1 MSHKLTWVAT
11 TSTAARRERRGCG
24 GSLRGVTVMKSKFSA
39 ALGLSLLA
47 FTFTSTPSYAITI
60 SVTPGA
66 TTSSVAGAVLF
77 ENFDGSSNASIGTVT
92 GGTINEF
99 LSTNPIPSDPLNKY
113 VVADPTVT
121 VTLTQPASYVGF
133 LVGTA
138 DDPNTVTVLDGAQT
152 LAQFS
157 MTSLL
162 PSLTGGFLNI
172 TAGSGEVITQI
183 IETNHPPGQ
192 GDHCCFETDNYFA
205 IPAAVPGPIA
215 GAGLPGLIL
224 ASGGLLGWWRRRQ
237 KSA

>member
-1 MSHKLTWVAT
+1 MISKL
-11 TSTAARRERRGCG
+11 
-24 GSLRGVTVMKSKFSA
+24 SA

-47 FTFTSTPSYAITI
+47 FTFTSTPSYAITAI
-60 SVTPGA
+60 TILVTPGA
-66 TTSSVAGAVLF
+66 TTSSVPGAVLF
-77 ENFDGSSNASIGTVT
+77 ENFDGTSNPSIGTVI

-99 LSTNPIPSDPLNKY
+99 LSTNPIPTDPTNQY

-138 DDPNTVTVLDGAQT
+138 DDPNTVTVLNGAQT
-152 LAQFS
+152 LVQFS

-205 IPAAVPGPIA
+205 IPTAVPGPIA

-224 ASGGLLGWWRRRQ
+224 ACGVLLTLARRRRQ
-237 KSA
+237 IAC

>member
-162 PSLTGGFLNI
+162 PSLTGGSL
-172 TAGSGEVITQI
+172 TSPQVRA
-183 IETNHPPGQ
+183 
-192 GDHCCFETDNYFA
+192 
-205 IPAAVPGPIA
+205 
-215 GAGLPGLIL
+215 
-224 ASGGLLGWWRRRQ
+224 R
-237 KSA
+237 

>member
-1 MSHKLTWVAT
+1 
-11 TSTAARRERRGCG
+11 
-24 GSLRGVTVMKSKFSA
+24 MKSKLSA

-66 TTSSVAGAVLF
+66 TTSSVPGAVLF
-77 ENFDGSSNASIGTVT
+77 ENFDGTSNPSIGTVI
-92 GGTINEF
+92 GGTINEPI
-99 LSTNPIPSDPLNKY
+99 STNPIPTDPTNHWD
-113 VVADPTVT
+113 VADPPVT
-121 VTLTQPASYVGF
+121 VTFTQPASYVGF

-138 DDPNTVTVLDGAQT
+138 DDPNTVTVLNGAQI

-162 PSLTGGFLNI
+162 PSLTNGFLNI
-172 TAGSGEVITQI
+172 TAGSGELITQI

-205 IPAAVPGPIA
+205 IPAAAVPGPIA

-224 ASGGLLGWWRRRQ
+224 AGSGGLLGWWRRRQ
-237 KSA
+237 KNAWAWRT